1 MRSHLI
7 WRMMLTLA
15 LGLSWLLGAAA
26 VQAAPTTAVEVL
38 EQSTESHF
46 PEELVFHLRARS
58 DGAEIVGATLMVD
71 PGWNAPSR
79 LLTPEDL
86 QPGQEIDATAAW
98 RTTSETV
105 PPFVALA
112 YHWELQL
119 ADGETVRTEPVET
132 EYTDPT
138 HDWQR
143 LEEDQVIVFWYDQPQ
158 DFGEAILE
166 AAVDGYEHVAAIT
179 GVSTER
185 PARVV
190 IYNTQDD
197 FCAFY
202 ARGTCQDWIGG
213 VSLTDLGVTAQW
225 GNNLDWFVHDVI
237 PHELAHIFYIG
248 EIFEDT
254 WIRVPTWLN
263 EGLAVYNER
272 HDHSRDMALVR
283 AAAEEDELTPLRM
296 MSARGGSIVND
307 EVATW
312 YAQVYSLVAFLAETY
327 GEETVGEL
335 VLTVADNVVF
345 EDALEQTTGLTM
357 AEFEMAWREWLG
369 YPIDSVPTPI
379 VVPTLP
385 VTQFS
390 LPTPQTGQP
399 AATATPDPEESPE
412 ASPTPVAIAEA
423 GEREET
429 PEPSSS
435 IPGGCLAPLG
445 LMPLTAG
452 LVVWRLAR
460 RREDR

>member
-1 MRSHLI
+1 VLAI
-7 WRMMLTLA
+7 A
-15 LGLSWLLGAAA
+15 LGLGWLFGTATID
-26 VQAAPTTAVEVL
+26 AAPTQAVEVL

-58 DGAEIVGATLMVD
+58 DGAEIVGATLMVT
-71 PGWNAPSR
+71 PGWNAPTR
-79 LLTPEDL
+79 LLTPEDF
-86 QPGQEIDATAAW
+86 QPGQEIDVTAVW
-98 RTTSETV
+98 RTTTETV
-105 PPFVALA
+105 PPFVALN

-119 ADGETVRTEPVET
+119 ADGEPFHTEPVHT
-132 EYTDPT
+132 EYEDPT

-143 LEEDQVIVFWYDQPQ
+143 LEQDQVIVFWYDQPQ

-166 AAVDGYEHVAAIT
+166 AAVDGYEHVAEIT
-179 GVSTER
+179 GISTEQ
-185 PARVV
+185 AIRVV
-190 IYNTQDD
+190 IYNTQED

-225 GNNLDWFVHDVI
+225 GNNLDWLVHDVI

-248 EIFEDT
+248 EIFENT

-307 EVATW
+307 EVGTW

-327 GEETVGEL
+327 GEDTVGDL

-345 EDALEQTTGLTM
+345 EDALGQTTGLTM
-357 AEFEMAWREWLG
+357 VEFEMAWREWLG
-369 YPIDSVPTPI
+369 YPVDSIPTPI

-399 AATATPDPEESPE
+399 RATPTLRPQESPE
-412 ASPTPVAIAEA
+412 ASSTPAVVAE
-423 GEREET
+423 GGDEEDV
-429 PEPSSS
+429 PEPSFS

-445 LMPLTAG
+445 LMPLAAG
-452 LVVWRLAR
+452 LVAWRLAR
-460 RREDR
+460 RRRNG